1 MLISAEFGNAVRPV
15 GSVTMKV
22 WRKGSKCGGRE
33 RKNEKEKEGRKKGRK
48 ENQSKFI
55 GRQNLANPR

>member
-1 MLISAEFGNAVRPV
+1 
-15 GSVTMKV
+15 MKV
-22 WRKGSKCGGRE
+22 WGKGSKCGGRE